1 MITQM
6 IIQMIIQLSIC
17 APLGSSASESPL
29 AYENA
34 DSIMLSAL
42 AIHAVNDITPYPE
55 GAKLEPFMYWDA
67 EDGTSAALALIKRYV
82 VVTMSFAILVFLYR
96 NLMLRDN
103 QQHTS

>member
-1 MITQM
+1 
-6 IIQMIIQLSIC
+6 MIIQLSIC
-17 APLGSSASESPL
+17 APVGSSVSDSPLSASEQ
-29 AYENA
+29 A
-34 DSIMLSAL
+34 DSILLNSCI
-42 AIHAVNDITPYPE
+42 IHAVNDIKPYPL

-67 EDGTSAALALIKRYV
+67 EDGASAALALVKRYV